1 MRQHTLNFLLNYFY
15 SSGKLHNGETQ
26 LGCNHC
32 LSRVWLIMYNWY
44 VNIWK
49 WHTNR
54 PLNIPI
60 WYINS
65 FVIMIQLSL
74 ISIAF
79 CFYFFIADQ
88 TAQVGQPMV
97 FNWARH
103 FGQSGQ
109 QQRNTATVAALTNQH
124 EHLYLFVATVLFHKF
139 ASTTVPRVHVLCFVL
154 LQLPYNVL
162 MPQAVFVCC
171 CLEYPTC
178 LANVIRWA
186 RQLG

>member
-1 MRQHTLNFLLNYFY
+1 MQSLSFQSMLDDVQLICKYLEMAQQPAFKHFNLIHQLILYNDSVEHNFY
-15 SSGKLHNGETQ
+15 
-26 LGCNHC
+26 
-32 LSRVWLIMYNWY
+32 
-44 VNIWK
+44 
-49 WHTNR
+49 
-54 PLNIPI
+54 
-60 WYINS
+60 
-65 FVIMIQLSL
+65 
-74 ISIAF
+74 

-178 LANVIRWA
+178 LASVIRWA